1 MSWPPIWP
9 MSRKVAIVGAAE
21 TNSLGTLPNHS
32 RLALHAEAI
41 HNALADCG
49 LKMSDVDGML
59 STEANP
65 NELSEYLG
73 IVPRFIDGTGVG
85 GCSYMIL
92 VRHAVAA
99 IAAGYCDVAVVAHG
113 ESGRSRIDT
122 QLPIPPQSP
131 QGQFETPFGTGGAAI
146 TFALAAT
153 RHFHEFGTTR
163 LQMSHVPAATRE
175 WAKLNPMAIMGG
187 KGSITPEDVMK
198 ARLISWPFGLLDSCL
213 VADGGGA
220 LVLVSAERAR
230 DFPKPPVW
238 VLGTGEASAHR
249 SITAMRDLTTSDAAR
264 VSGAEAF
271 RAAGLKP
278 ADIDH
283 AMLYDAFSITP
294 MFALEDLGF
303 VGRGESGPFV
313 AQTRKD
319 ADGRLIYHTGP
330 GGDFPMNTNGGGL
343 SYCHT
348 GKYGM
353 FALLEAVFQLRGTAG
368 ARQVPG
374 VEVSLVHGP
383 GRQFAAAGTVIL
395 GR

>member
-1 MSWPPIWP
+1 MSTLAPR
-9 MSRKVAIVGAAE
+9 SVAIVGAAE
-21 TNSLGTLPNHS
+21 TDRLGVLPQHS
-32 RLALHAEAI
+32 RLSLHAEAI
-41 HNALADCG
+41 RNALADCG
-49 LKMSDVDGML
+49 LKLSDVDGLL

-85 GCSYMIL
+85 GCSYMLL
-92 VRHAVAA
+92 VRHAAAA
-99 IAAGYCDVAVVAHG
+99 IAAGYCSVAVVAHG

-146 TFALAAT
+146 TFALSAT

-163 LQMSHVPAATRE
+163 EQMSHVPAATRE
-175 WAKLNPMAIMGG
+175 WALLNPMAIMRD

-198 ARLISWPFGLLDSCL
+198 ARLIAWPFGLLDSCL

-220 LVLVSAERAR
+220 LVLVGKERAR

-238 VLGTGEASAHR
+238 LLGSGEGSAHR

-264 VSGAEAF
+264 LSGAEAF
-271 RAAGLKP
+271 RSAGVTHR
-278 ADIDH
+278 DIDH

-313 AQTRKD
+313 SQKKKGP
-319 ADGRLIYHTGP
+319 DGKVIYHTGP

-353 FALLEAVFQLRGTAG
+353 FAILEAVFQLRGSAG

-383 GRQFAAAGTVIL
+383 GRQYAAAGTLIL
-395 GR
+395 AR